1 MENSQHFDKDRINEI
16 LKGILD
22 TIESSK
28 EEIFAIS
35 EKVRNDYDRSRG
47 ELVALKNQAKA
58 VINEVDRLEIAE
70 KNSRVRLSIVS
81 KDFNLY
87 TEADIK
93 DAYEKANNLRIHLVL
108 KREEEKSIIE
118 KRKNLELRLKDS
130 VEILGRAEKLTAQ
143 IGVAMGYLSGN
154 LNNIIDTIEDMNKK
168 QFLGIKIIEAQEEE
182 RQRVAR
188 EIHDGP
194 AQSLANLSLNVEL
207 CEKLLSFDIDRTK
220 TELKKLKQTVRDN
233 LKEVRKIIY
242 DLRPM
247 SFDDLGLVATIIR
260 YVSVFEEET
269 GIKSVVRLFSS
280 KDDINQFVEIAAF
293 RIIQESL
300 NNIRKHSK
308 AKNVLVKI
316 ETNIKNLNISIE
328 DDGIGFNPQEASE
341 NNNSLS
347 GGFGLMGM
355 KERAE
360 LLGGLLDIKSS
371 IGKGTKVVL
380 RLPITGKD
388 DIIE

>member
-93 DAYEKANNLRIHLVL
+93 DAYEKANNLRIHLIL

-308 AKNVLVKI
+308 AKNVIVKI

-371 IGKGTKVVL
+371 IGKGTKVIL